1 MSIGK
6 KLSAVLAG
14 APVVLALLA
23 TCPPASASTAARVNA
38 AAAAGT
44 AAAGKRTGGTVYERQ
59 VAKLP
64 ARFTRQKLRWT
75 PCDARIRDAQA
86 RPFWRGA
93 RCALLTAPLD
103 YAKPN
108 WKSIKIAID
117 EVVPARGKTRRE
129 TRGDRYPGIL
139 MTNPGGP
146 GGAGLWMAPFLAN
159 GTKPLHEHYDILGM
173 NPRGVGPSTDASGNS
188 DVEVM
193 GLGATTLTCVTRH
206 VTYQPPTL
214 PGWASP
220 ALRALADQAKGQEA
234 ACQKNADGI
243 RRYITTMNTARDMD
257 LLRLVLREQKISYYG
272 VSYGTFLG
280 AMYGAMFP
288 HNLDRMVLDGSM
300 SPVTSWYAE
309 SSFDNAAKM
318 LNFDAFAAW
327 AVANHQGL
335 GDTPRA
341 VRATVDSLYTDVE
354 KSAPQSLGG
363 YTPGKLSKDVG
374 EFTRYR
380 PDWVQFADSLR
391 NALAADRGGRTDS
404 ALTQDVDSA
413 SALVPAPSDITPE
426 GEADFSDGVYNA
438 VTCDWAWPKPDEA
451 GYQVYNDGIVH
462 WEKTF
467 PYAGTVPAAGPSAC
481 TYLSYRPLEKLP
493 VIRSRGAYP
502 KGLVVNADGDT
513 QTPLSM
519 AKQMAKTLRFDLITI
534 TNDGTH
540 GSAFAG
546 NKCVDDAVTGYLVSG
561 KLPGNITCP
570 TIKPPG
576 SAASLT
582 SEAGTVAAQ
591 DDLGGDADQAGH

>member
-6 KLSAVLAG
+6 KLSAVLVS
-14 APVVLALLA
+14 APVVLALLV
-23 TCPPASASTAARVNA
+23 TGPLPSASAAGKHAAGKQPATKQA
-38 AAAAGT
+38 AATKHAAGT
-44 AAAGKRTGGTVYERQ
+44 MYERQ
-59 VAKLP
+59 VATLP
-64 ARFTRQKLRWT
+64 AKFTRQRLTWT
-75 PCDARIRDAQA
+75 PCDARITNAEA
-86 RPFWRGA
+86 KPFWRSA

-117 EVVPARGKTRRE
+117 EVAWARGNA
-129 TRGDRYPGIL
+129 RGNKNLGML

-146 GGAGLWMAPFLAN
+146 GGAGLWMAPSLAN
-159 GTKPLHEHYDILGM
+159 TDSLPEHYDIVGM
-173 NPRGVGPSTDASGNS
+173 NPRGVGPSTDASQDS
-188 DVEVM
+188 DVKVM
-193 GLGATTLTCVTRH
+193 GLGATTLTCATKD
-206 VTYQPPTL
+206 VTYRPPML
-214 PGWASP
+214 PDWASP
-220 ALRALADQAKGQEA
+220 ALRALADRAKGQDA

-257 LLRLVLREQKISYYG
+257 LLRIVLHKRKINYYG

-288 HNLDRMVLDGSM
+288 HNLNRMVLDGSM

-309 SSFDNAAKM
+309 SSFDNEAKV
-318 LNFDAFAAW
+318 LNLDAFAAW

-335 GDTPRA
+335 GDTTRA
-341 VRATVDSLYTDVE
+341 VRATVDNLYRDVE

-363 YTPGKLSKDVG
+363 YTPAKLSKDVG

-380 PDWVQFADSLR
+380 PDWADFANSLR

-426 GEADFSDGVYNA
+426 GDADFSDGVYNA
-438 VTCDWAWPKPDEA
+438 VTCDWPWPKPDDA
-451 GYQVYNDGIVH
+451 GYKVYNDNILH

-467 PYAGTVPAAGPSAC
+467 PYGGTIPAAGPSAC
-481 TYLSYRPLEKLP
+481 TYLPYKPLERLP

-502 KGLVVNADGDT
+502 KGLVVNTDGDT

-519 AKQMAKTLRFDLITI
+519 ARQMARTLGFDLITI
-534 TNDGTH
+534 KNDGTH

-546 NKCVDDAVTGYLVSG
+546 NKCVDNAVTSYLISG
-561 KLPGNITCP
+561 KLPGNITCA

-576 SAASLT
+576 SAPSLT
-582 SEAGTVAAQ
+582 SEAGTVAA
-591 DDLGGDADQAGH
+591 AP